1 MCAYD
6 IYYVWWFCKQNW
18 ASFHVG
24 CLCCCPTAIPH
35 SSHASQ
41 RLHRTKVV
49 LKAYF
54 NIQNSDNTNETL
66 FENIFIVISSLQ
78 WHSSENCFFDNLIVL
93 VSLLCSQL
101 HHLQPST
108 TLTQTRSHES
118 RKQEKNGRKKHKKM
132 CRNNFHFSSSL
143 ISSLSRCLPL
153 VSTLWVCAVNVHY
166 KIFQVLLM
174 NFQSLFAEAIWKK
187 HFYTR
192 TFFFSVG

>member
-24 CLCCCPTAIPH
+24 CLCCCPTASSHAIPH

-118 RKQEKNGRKKHKKM
+118 RKQKKM
-132 CRNNFHFSSSL
+132 AGKNTKKNVPY
-143 ISSLSRCLPL
+143 SLSQCLPL

>member
-24 CLCCCPTAIPH
+24 CLCCCPIASSHAIPH

-118 RKQEKNGRKKHKKM
+118 RKQKKNGRKKHKKK
-132 CRNNFHFSSSL
+132 
-143 ISSLSRCLPL
+143 
-153 VSTLWVCAVNVHY
+153 CAVIIFIFRHLLFLHY
-166 KIFQVLLM
+166 LSVCRLFQPCEYVRSTCITKS
-174 NFQSLFAEAIWKK
+174 FKCF
-187 HFYTR
+187 
-192 TFFFSVG
+192 